1 MEANLADGS
10 HPPVMSL
17 KGQVSDEEWRLRV
30 DLAALYRLV
39 ALNAW
44 DSGIGTHI
52 SMRIPGPE
60 HHFLINPFG
69 WFFEE
74 ITASSLVK
82 IDLDGNIVQETPYRV
97 NPAGFVVHS
106 AIHMSREDA
115 NCVIHL
121 HTDEGI
127 AVASQKEGLL
137 PITQFGAITIDRL
150 AYHEYEGVA
159 LNLGERERLA
169 ADLGD
174 KTVMLLRHHGTLAV
188 GATAAEAWSRMYMLE
203 KACRQQVLA
212 LSAGLDGVKSVPQEA
227 IELQR
232 QQFSKGNMARDGA
245 HLAWAAYLRRL
256 DREAPGY
263 DT

>member
-1 MEANLADGS
+1 MEADVADGS

-30 DLAALYRLV
+30 DLAALYRLT
-39 ALNAW
+39 ALNGW

-82 IDLDGNIVQETPYRV
+82 IDCDGNIVQETPYRV
-97 NPAGFVVHS
+97 NPAGFVIHS
-106 AIHMSREDA
+106 AIHMAREDA
-115 NCVIHL
+115 ACVIHL

-137 PITQFGAITIDRL
+137 PITQFGALNMARL
-150 AYHEYEGVA
+150 AYHEFEGVA
-159 LNLGERERLA
+159 LNLGERERLV

-174 KTVMLLRHHGTLAV
+174 KQVMLLRHHGTLAV
-188 GATAAEAWSRMYMLE
+188 GPTAAEAWSRMVILE
-203 KACRQQVLA
+203 TACRQQIMA
-212 LSAGLDGVKSVPQEA
+212 LTAGRDGVKNVPQEA
-227 IELQR
+227 IDLMRE
-232 QQFSKGNMARDGA
+232 QFKSGKMAREGA
-245 HLAWAAYLRRL
+245 ELGWAAYLRRL
-256 DREAPGY
+256 DRKAPGY
-263 DT
+263 DD